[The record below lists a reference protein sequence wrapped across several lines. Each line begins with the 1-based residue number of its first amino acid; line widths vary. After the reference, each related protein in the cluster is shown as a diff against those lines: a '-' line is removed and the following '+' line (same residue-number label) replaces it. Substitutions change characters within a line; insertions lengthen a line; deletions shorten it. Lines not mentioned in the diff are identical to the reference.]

1 MAKKTQ
7 GGPVNEDPMKAAASA
22 PKKTPVRNK
31 AKRVVKLGL
40 VGLGPRGET
49 LTAALN
55 GLEHEIQI
63 VAICDVKQ
71 AMIDKMLGIYKKNG
85 KEAPRTYTDYRD
97 LIADSEVEGV
107 LVPTSWNSH
116 LAIAAEAMFA
126 GKYAGIEVGGAS
138 SIEELWQLVHAAE
151 KTGVSCMMLENCCY
165 GRNELMVMNMVR
177 QGLFGELV
185 YAEGG
190 YEHDISSMGYGLE
203 RGHERAIHNY
213 NRCCDLY
220 PTHQLGPIAKT
231 FDINRGNRFMSLTS
245 SATKQCGFNLKA
257 VEKYGHGTKWGDV
270 KFRNGD
276 VVTTVIK
283 CARGENITLTHSVS
297 LPRPYSRHAR
307 IQGTL
312 GIWSEDCHGI
322 YIEGIS
328 KKDWPLDIAGNPY
341 LVHYW
346 DPVDKFYKKYE
357 HPIWR
362 QYLKDGVFGGHGG
375 MDALVLRAFADAIR
389 EGKPTPID
397 VYDVAAWMATTTLSE
412 QSIALGSMPVAY
424 PDFTNGK
431 WMTRGRDTLS
441 GKYAL

>member
-1 MAKKTQ
+1 MAQKNSTFKL
-7 GGPVNEDPMKAAASA
+7 NDDPLAAAA
-22 PKKTPVRNK
+22 GKPKRTIVRNK
-31 AKRVVKLGL
+31 ALRVVKLGL

-55 GLEHEIQI
+55 GLEDEIKI
-63 VAICDVKQ
+63 VAICDLDQ
-71 AMIDKMLGIYKKNG
+71 ARIDKMLGIYKRNG
-85 KEAPRTYTDYRD
+85 KEAPRTYTDYHD
-97 LIADSEVEGV
+97 LIADAEVEGV
-107 LVPTSWNSH
+107 LIPTSWNSH
-116 LAIAAEAMFA
+116 LAIAADAMAA

-151 KTGVSCMMLENCCY
+151 RTGVSCMMLENACY
-165 GRNELMVMNMVR
+165 SRTELMVMNMVR

-190 YEHDISSMGYGLE
+190 YEHDLSYMGGTLE
-203 RGHERAIHNY
+203 RGHERAIHNFF
-213 NRCCDLY
+213 RCGDLY

-231 FDINRGNRFMSLTS
+231 FDINRGNRFLSLTS
-245 SATKQCGFNLKA
+245 SATKQCGFNAKA

-283 CARGENITLTHSVS
+283 CARGENITLTHCVS
-297 LPRPYSRHAR
+297 LPRPYSRHGR
-307 IQGTL
+307 IQGTR
-312 GIWSEDCHGI
+312 GIWSEDCKGI

-328 KKDWPLDIAGNPY
+328 KKAYPLDIAGNPY
-341 LVHYW
+341 EVHYW
-346 DPVDKFYKKYE
+346 DPVDKYFKKYE
-357 HPIWR
+357 HPIWKR
-362 QYLKDGVFGGHGG
+362 YLKDGVFGGHGG
-375 MDALVLRAFADAIR
+375 VDALVLRAFANAIR
-389 EGKPTPID
+389 EQKPTPID

-431 WMTRGRDTLS
+431 WMTRGRDTAS
-441 GKYAL
+441 GFYAL